1 MAKKSKCFL
10 GGGGS
15 PTLLQVLCSTGN
27 KWLKMFNLSK
37 DYSLDFQSQ
46 QQRSKTGRKR
56 KRKGYS
62 ANDENEEISMET
74 ADIQQRSLTQFGEG
88 FDIHTDQVNEK

>member
-1 MAKKSKCFL
+1 
-10 GGGGS
+10 
-15 PTLLQVLCSTGN
+15 
-27 KWLKMFNLSK
+27 MFNLSK
-37 DYSLDFQSQ
+37 DYSFDFQSQ

-62 ANDENEEISMET
+62 ANDENEETSMET

-88 FDIHTDQVNEK
+88 FDIHTDQVNERNNSL

>member
-1 MAKKSKCFL
+1 MAKNLPMFFR
-10 GGGGS
+10 GWGVTNPVTS
-15 PTLLQVLCSTGN
+15 PVSTGN